1 MSLVEISSNFTG
13 RSIQPARRMM
23 HATEFIVGYGKLAC
37 DLSLDFRSATVPMI
51 LSEVVI
57 CLYDCH
63 VVRTIIMYFTVM
75 IQCYIDMVCA

>member
-1 MSLVEISSNFTG
+1 MRTNPSLAS
-13 RSIQPARRMM
+13 
-23 HATEFIVGYGKLAC
+23 YGKLAC

>member
-1 MSLVEISSNFTG
+1 MNLVEISNNFIG
-13 RSIQPARRMM
+13 QFSLQERMM
-23 HATEFIVGYGKLAC
+23 HANESIVGYGKLAC